1 MEIYN
6 IKIKNA
12 QVDDLD
18 HFCESRNRVFTVKK
32 YDYEGLKKIS
42 QSIIL

>member
-6 IKIKNA
+6 IKTKNA

-18 HFCESRNRVFTVKK
+18 HFCESHNRAFTVEI
-32 YDYEGLKKIS
+32 YDYEG
-42 QSIIL
+42 